1 MYWCGWVFQW
11 HLSWSKMIH
20 SSAALTIASVCSLF
34 PPNSLLPHVF
44 HHFYLS
50 SLVCSHFAAFPIIRC
65 ATVLAAAAAAASQHI
80 PTLDTFLPNDG
91 KNLCSRR
98 HHHCPRITTVT
109 KMLDLLTN
117 YLLCIWLVSD
127 PTYNLCAACLSSNI
141 DRSEMHIV
149 GTDPLWENTHNIWHK
164 VTNHTYLYDSCW

>member
-1 MYWCGWVFQW
+1 
-11 HLSWSKMIH
+11 MIH
-20 SSAALTIASVCSLF
+20 TTAALTIASVCSLY

-91 KNLCSRR
+91 KNLCSYR
-98 HHHCPRITTVT
+98 HHHCPRITTFVT
-109 KMLDLLTN
+109 KMLGLCHTDGSSVIPVIIFVLLFCEGILT
-117 YLLCIWLVSD
+117 
-127 PTYNLCAACLSSNI
+127 
-141 DRSEMHIV
+141 EMKE
-149 GTDPLWENTHNIWHK
+149 TL
-164 VTNHTYLYDSCW
+164 